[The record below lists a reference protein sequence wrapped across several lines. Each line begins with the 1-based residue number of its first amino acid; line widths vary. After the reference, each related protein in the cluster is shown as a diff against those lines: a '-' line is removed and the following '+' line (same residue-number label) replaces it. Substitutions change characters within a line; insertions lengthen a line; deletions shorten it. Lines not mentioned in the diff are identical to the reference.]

1 MVDAATKHRWLELS
15 SEWLLLLE
23 GLSIH
28 FLNPVLMVIM
38 WVVAMPQH
46 TGLLFTG
53 LLFIGLL
60 LTGLL
65 FTGLWFLVFLFLRVE
80 GGGDVVEGGSGG
92 VLVLVEGAGL
102 ADGFE
107 QFVGRAGEEGLPDVL
122 QVAH

>member
-28 FLNPVLMVIM
+28 FLILVMMVIM

-46 TGLLFTG
+46 TGLL
-53 LLFIGLL
+53 

-65 FTGLWFLVFLFLRVE
+65 FTGLWFLVILFLGVE

-92 VLVLVEGAGL
+92 VLVLVKGAGL

>member
-1 MVDAATKHRWLELS
+1 MVDAATKHRWFELS

-28 FLNPVLMVIM
+28 FLIPVLMVIM

-46 TGLLFTG
+46 TGLLLT
-53 LLFIGLL
+53 GLL

-65 FTGLWFLVFLFLRVE
+65 FTGLWFLVILFLGGE